1 MELDGDG
8 APGPAGAGL
17 EPAVPEPAVP
27 ETGVPET
34 GVPETGVPETG
45 DLRVDQALAR
55 LADLRGR
62 PVEEHPAV
70 FEQVHGGLTAA
81 LGALDAGGD
90 DVPGPPGTGGI
101 PGAPVTPGH

>member
-1 MELDGDG
+1 MELDGGG
-8 APGPAGAGL
+8 APGPAGTRLEGAGPGPATPEGAGPGPAVL
-17 EPAVPEPAVP
+17 EPA
-27 ETGVPET
+27 
-34 GVPETGVPETG
+34 VPETG

-55 LADLRGR
+55 LADLRGL

-81 LGALDAGGD
+81 LGALDSGGD
-90 DVPGPPGTGGI
+90 DVPGPSGTGGI